1 MSDRSY
7 PTAAIE
13 VGTRPPVRFTD
24 RAGRQI
30 AIRQVTDADTAV
42 AALRAMYVAFDPVDR
57 AQGIPPSEPAQ
68 ITAWLERIITTDAVN
83 VIAWDGDRA
92 VGHATLV
99 PDGDASEL
107 AIFVLQ
113 SHQEAGIG
121 TRLLS
126 ALLGAG
132 AAAGIERV
140 WLSVERWNHAALA
153 LYEKVGFEVCET
165 AGFEIE
171 MSLRLPASDA
181 DDGL

>member
-13 VGTRPPVRFTD
+13 VGTRPPVRFAD
-24 RAGRQI
+24 RDGRQI
-30 AIRQVTDADTAV
+30 QIRRVTDTDAAV
-42 AALRAMYVAFDPVDR
+42 EALTAMYAAFDPVDR

-68 ITAWLERIITTDAVN
+68 ITAWLERIITPDAVN

-121 TRLLS
+121 TRLVS

-132 AAAGIERV
+132 CDAGVERV

-153 LYEKVGFEVCET
+153 LYEKVGFEVCDT

-171 MSLRLPASDA
+171 MSLQLPASDA
-181 DDGL
+181 DDRL